1 MIIALQALL
10 YFRETLVTVIE
21 GFLRPY
27 YQKLSLKF
35 KGDDDSDD
43 EQSDDH
49 VFAEYDDEKGVVF
62 YPPVYAQR
70 YAAVSDCLMDERW
83 SGNLE
88 KVVDFGYH
96 DMSFIKYLK
105 DVPGIKHIL
114 GVDIETI
121 PLQCSSDLL
130 GCDNYIARRENPLK
144 VTLFQG
150 NAADPDYRLIGCDAV
165 VAIEMIEHML
175 PHDLER
181 LIHTVFGFIKPWV
194 AIFTTPNG
202 DFNVLFKAL
211 ERNGLRRLDH
221 MFEWSREHFHD
232 WCSNIVTRYPE
243 YTVTCRGIGPG
254 PPDTMHLGCC
264 SQLALFTAKNYIK
277 QPDLDLNSLAL
288 VAKRSS
294 QNDLSHILS
303 SWESSYS
310 IVENNM
316 LCAPQSVE
324 SYPELYDESSCMTI
338 VIASAPLSLESME
351 YQDKI
356 LQCNLDSEIGKSFLM
371 FDEEVYFKIVVPR
384 PEKYFRVYE
393 FEDVTSRL
401 NCSTFQVKKFSKT
414 TQGLMEKN
422 KMEAFA
428 HTREVV
434 NEIRHLTKMLN
445 FNKEHIAPDFE
456 GTWCNINWGV
466 NAPYWNQYYGV
477 VREYSYPFEVKTDE
491 TRILDLITKEVS
503 RLIDTDYEHIASE
516 MHKIEIPIDQLMGA
530 VKHITTDVD
539 KVKEL
544 LEWNGYDVVNDL
556 VIHSRLIVENN
567 SDISKDD
574 DWQDD
579 TISDWDTTEARS
591 TSFSDGST
599 IISDY
604 YGINYAAGFRL
615 RRAIDQ
621 KVRKLRSILTVD
633 KDITIELDRVVCRL
647 MKLAL
652 CTSKGRQN
660 PPPMSWM
667 QCKLY
672 DLLSLTERAI
682 ERRRL
687 QRFPFKAIEYHID
700 SSGLDE
706 IKVDPLCEQI
716 VSKYQNLDLTPD
728 LDLNGDSQIYDSEF
742 YDYNI
747 SITSNEFKECDNNL
761 QEERKKL
768 KEVNEGYTTEL
779 ERTGCI
785 GNCNLEL
792 VPYHNCRSK
801 AVVISSGESS
811 CSSSNGSGKK
821 QIKLEDNNEILLH
834 KKYKRM
840 GSEAVGVQKRFLKKR
855 SMGSFKSNIYKTS
868 RTKMIKKVS
877 SRRPSYLNLLKYDS
891 IEYSKYQ
898 LKERKMP
905 KEHHM
910 LQSTTSRPI
919 PASLIEL
926 CNSQSNKNLEKI
938 TSTNSNSNTS
948 KLNNDIAATE
958 ECMFIGIVTE
968 EGEETIP
975 MRRHIGIS
983 PEIDLNILENEVLLA
998 SVINLSQDNE
1008 NDQSQPIFIYDL
1020 DEPCTSKGIRHLSTD
1035 VQCGPDRQL
1044 NIASPMYSQTNS
1056 HTNMP
1061 KLFTRGI
1068 KIKESIDYD
1077 EKTNKNTYNYGTCTE
1092 ICDSTITKGRE
1103 TTKIKIKIKDSIQDA
1118 TVKMPQELNN
1128 KMSEFSNFEP
1138 RTEAKILR
1146 PASSNLKIE
1155 DSGSELCESLESS
1168 AKSPSRSKNTSDSQI
1183 QSICNEKN
1191 VTVKLSQAS
1200 NDRKNL
1206 VCGGIYVHSFKHKQ
1220 VSEDVVYLGEWQ
1232 RKQHLHEKKRSS
1244 LLKKTLSLPKKKMLY
1259 SKEHADVNEMKFSKK
1274 HKSLTGSIL
1283 TIKKPQ
1289 PLNKPARNNKL
1300 YSTNPLKSSENNT
1313 IASKTLVSS
1322 HIAKKIKTI
1331 NTTKKWMSVSTK
1343 ETPTTKQ
1350 EAYQKNKNI
1359 KNYLPWY
1366 LQRKIQCSIL
1376 KKNKN
1381 ENKRDYKVNTKAG
1394 NIVSKDKLISPLNA
1408 KDLTKI
1414 PQKTLMSNINYMIF
1428 RNEIQTEDESNI
1440 QKQLAT
1446 GIITNDS
1453 FDRSQSPQSQHSSTC
1468 SSLNSV
1474 ATVRAVPTRNRV
1486 TCNRRNSTSSEK
1498 NSSAV
1503 LEAENNNKKFS
1514 RRGKNNKKPTISTV
1528 LCDNK
1533 ENIPQSSKNAI
1544 SPNRDNETAKTVF
1557 LGRTKS
1563 IYMAQVTAETSSL
1576 PLTSCAVSKTE
1587 IQPLIK
1593 SLNLGNICIRDKQA
1607 YEKPSSS
1614 KLDKN
1619 SSSFVPDNK
1628 IYKFEEV
1635 IESPLKNS
1643 FVIDIS
1649 ETSNEAD
1656 DEFLISQQSIQ
1667 STESGILSAIRTLI
1681 ENKLNIPDYSYEHN
1695 DSDSETV
1702 ILSRDDNYVSI
1713 SNNDFLSTID
1723 TVMKNQVTS
1732 ESEGCVNY
1740 SHLNCPSTMNEN
1752 DTVLNTVDLK
1762 SPGTES
1768 DALSLESFASLS
1780 TSKFSEYYL
1789 ADNELESTLPHVD
1802 ALNNISSIQDIF
1814 ERKELNTIPNVGGLL
1829 AIHAFSGFYVNEP
1842 VTGDQPDFVNFIDS
1856 ETGSFAYESARQA
1869 TSEEIFVSGR
1879 SSDTYESC
1887 YVDDDAYVPNWLFNM
1902 ISQQAS
1908 AEESDAEELN
1918 LPLPMAIVEPGFDM
1932 NGNAMEPGIGVT
1944 AGAGDGRGM
1953 HSDHSQDSSGRGTSL
1968 SSSET
1973 SSGPDSV
1980 AILIDPAAFTA
1991 QMEHVREP
1999 MIGAPSRPDASR
2011 VSYNGETNGQNP
2023 SNHQTTTPRILNPVQ
2038 IASDVDADVSSLET
2052 DAVDSDN
2059 F

>member
-1 MIIALQALL
+1 MN
-10 YFRETLVTVIE
+10 VTNGIYKHMLSDRSLRDLSIE
-21 GFLRPY
+21 Y
-27 YQKLSLKF
+27 
-35 KGDDDSDD
+35 
-43 EQSDDH
+43 
-49 VFAEYDDEKGVVF
+49 EY
-62 YPPVYAQR
+62 
-70 YAAVSDCLMDERW
+70 
-83 SGNLE
+83 N
-88 KVVDFGYH
+88 
-96 DMSFIKYLK
+96 
-105 DVPGIKHIL
+105 
-114 GVDIETI
+114 
-121 PLQCSSDLL
+121 
-130 GCDNYIARRENPLK
+130 RREDISHQKPEVNP
-144 VTLFQG
+144 QAG

-316 LCAPQSVE
+316 LCAPQ
-324 SYPELYDESSCMTI
+324 
-338 VIASAPLSLESME
+338 
-351 YQDKI
+351 
-356 LQCNLDSEIGKSFLM
+356 
-371 FDEEVYFKIVVPR
+371 
-384 PEKYFRVYE
+384 
-393 FEDVTSRL
+393 RL

-579 TISDWDTTEARS
+579 TISDTQVALAQFHEPAVDRL
-591 TSFSDGST
+591 TSSSGRQSVDDG
-599 IISDY
+599 DDK
-604 YGINYAAGFRL
+604 F
-615 RRAIDQ
+615 AIYCD
-621 KVRKLRSILTVD
+621 LIWW
-633 KDITIELDRVVCRL
+633 L

-687 QRFPFKAIEYHID
+687 QRFPFKAIEYH
-700 SSGLDE
+700 
-706 IKVDPLCEQI
+706 
-716 VSKYQNLDLTPD
+716 

-1274 HKSLTGSIL
+1274 PKSLTGSIL

-1313 IASKTLVSS
+1313 AKKIASKTLVSS

-1376 KKNKN
+1376 KMNKN

-1394 NIVSKDKLISPLNA
+1394 NIVSKDKLLSPLNA

-1593 SLNLGNICIRDKQA
+1593 SLNLGNICTRDKQA

-1768 DALSLESFASLS
+1768 DALSLESFASLP

-1902 ISQQAS
+1902 ISQQSS